1 MLYAAAYQ
9 KTFSSRREELAYQ
22 RALAD
27 QLLWRALGQEYG
39 VEAGSLQMARTPQ
52 GKPYF
57 PGGSV
62 HFSLS
67 HCRGM
72 VCCAVSRSPVG
83 ADVEGP
89 RPVPRHLVDRV
100 CTQEE
105 RAWLFS
111 QPDQD
116 AAFLSLWTL
125 KESVM
130 KLSGQGIAY
139 GFQRASFTFGE
150 QGPVF
155 REQEVHLSQFTL
167 PRGYMLSAA
176 SREERF
182 RLVQVEDLG

>member
-62 HFSLS
+62 QFSLS

-72 VCCAVSRSPVG
+72 VWCAVSRSPVG

-105 RAWLFS
+105 LAWLFS

-130 KLSGQGIAY
+130 KLFGQGIAY
-139 GFQRASFTFGE
+139 GFQQASFTFGE

-155 REQEVHLSQFTL
+155 REQDVHLSQFAL
-167 PRGYMLSAA
+167 PGGYVLSAA
-176 SREERF
+176 SREEHF
-182 RLVQVEDLG
+182 RLAQVEDLG

>member
-9 KTFSSRREELAYQ
+9 KSFSSRSGELAHQ

-27 QLLWRALGQEYG
+27 QLLWRALEQEYG

-57 PGGSV
+57 PGGAI

-72 VCCAVSRSPVG
+72 VCCAVSRSP
-83 ADVEGP
+83 
-89 RPVPRHLVDRV
+89 
-100 CTQEE
+100 
-105 RAWLFS
+105 
-111 QPDQD
+111 
-116 AAFLSLWTL
+116 
-125 KESVM
+125 VM

-155 REQEVHLSQFTL
+155 REQGVYLSQFAL
-167 PRGYMLSAA
+167 PGGYALSAA